1 MSKDKR
7 NPFRGFMDLAS
18 EMNRT
23 QHEWMM
29 HAGPPQKHHGQTHA
43 GAWVPAADIFA
54 LEGDLVIRCELAGL
68 RREDVDVAVS
78 NGVLTISGERKS
90 ELDETKASYYTRER
104 RYGTFR
110 RTMVLPEGLTADHV
124 DAVYENGLL
133 VITIKGG
140 AATQVQH
147 VKIAGEDE

>member
-1 MSKDKR
+1 MSKTKR

-23 QHEWMM
+23 QHQWMM
-29 HAGPPQKHHGQTHA
+29 HTGQSPKQHGQTHA
-43 GAWVPAADIFA
+43 TAWVPAADIFA
-54 LEGDLVIRCELAGL
+54 LNGDLVIRCELSGL

-78 NGVLTISGERKS
+78 NGVLTISGERRS
-90 ELDETKASYYTRER
+90 ELDDKQVSYYTRER

-124 DAVYENGLL
+124 HATYENGLL

-140 AATQVQH
+140 ASTQVQH
-147 VKIAGEDE
+147 VTVGGE